1 MLHTDPIP
9 EMGVNPFTRIYRKRP
24 SLEVTHPSGH
34 PYETEAF
41 HWGSLTTGHWLT
53 SLWIL
58 LAPFALANVAG
69 WMGLRRNPLQRAAVR
84 MAGLAL
90 TGLLVA
96 QIGYIIVVVPGLFVE
111 ASGWSATTMAM
122 ARAITGLGYV
132 LVFGAVVLRLST
144 QSHFSPLPYSE
155 RFSLLFAPRVDAM
168 SSEKHP
174 TWNDPAEAKL
184 SDGVMWG
191 VHTILHRLR
200 RIHFATGQLVV
211 ALVLARII
219 GSESIKVVSLGGLAV
234 MTALIVATS
243 YRAESRIN
251 LVLTSWTSIFG
262 ESVALWAVVAYA
274 LDRGALDLAAVHRTT
289 FHIAIAL
296 GVAGAVAIIGGIPGV
311 GALTFATF
319 IGGALGVGAG
329 LIAEELLNVGDL
341 VGQGGA
347 WVAPAS
353 LIFLLFVALVAVVL
367 TFFGLPEL
375 DGDGLANRL
384 ITRVTKKSRLLL
396 GASAG
401 FGLIVG
407 GYAIVS
413 GCVLTPGLCQPDALS
428 EFPGADLLVVGLIA
442 SILGALALRIYTFK
456 RVAGGAL
463 ALGGLAVLW
472 IGLFEPTFGSF
483 DPAQYLQALP
493 LSRTLIFIAPVAAIG
508 RSVLGAY
515 RQGASSR
522 KVGVL
527 WDVASFWPRWF
538 HPLAPP
544 AYGPKVVTAL
554 RDQISD
560 GSVDILAGHSQ
571 GSVIAA
577 ISTQQAAAQGG
588 SLPNGLITYGSPI
601 TLLYRKL
608 FPDTGMDD
616 LIANLPS
623 ELSMGW
629 INLWREDDPIG
640 GEPLGGNVTDTLEP
654 EGSGHSGYELTRGY
668 RAARDQLS

>member
-1 MLHTDPIP
+1 M
-9 EMGVNPFTRIYRKRP
+9 
-24 SLEVTHPSGH
+24 
-34 PYETEAF
+34 
-41 HWGSLTTGHWLT
+41 
-53 SLWIL
+53 
-58 LAPFALANVAG
+58 
-69 WMGLRRNPLQRAAVR
+69 
-84 MAGLAL
+84 
-90 TGLLVA
+90 
-96 QIGYIIVVVPGLFVE
+96 
-111 ASGWSATTMAM
+111 
-122 ARAITGLGYV
+122 
-132 LVFGAVVLRLST
+132 
-144 QSHFSPLPYSE
+144 
-155 RFSLLFAPRVDAM
+155 
-168 SSEKHP
+168 
-174 TWNDPAEAKL
+174 
-184 SDGVMWG
+184 
-191 VHTILHRLR
+191 
-200 RIHFATGQLVV
+200 
-211 ALVLARII
+211 
-219 GSESIKVVSLGGLAV
+219 
-234 MTALIVATS
+234 
-243 YRAESRIN
+243 
-251 LVLTSWTSIFG
+251 
-262 ESVALWAVVAYA
+262 WAVAAYA
-274 LDRGALDLAAVHRTT
+274 FDREALDLVAVHRTT

-329 LIAEELLNVGDL
+329 LIAEDLLNVGDL

-353 LIFLLFVALVAVVL
+353 LIFLLFVGLTAVLL
-367 TFFGLPEL
+367 TFFGLPGLSAEEL
-375 DGDGLANRL
+375 TNRL

-428 EFPGADLLVVGLIA
+428 EFPGADLLVVGMIA
-442 SILGALALRIYTFK
+442 SILGALALRIYKFK
-456 RVAGGAL
+456 RVGGSVL
-463 ALGGLAVLW
+463 AIGGFTVLW

-483 DPAQYLQALP
+483 DPAQYLRALP
-493 LSRTLIFIAPVAAIG
+493 LSRTLIFVAPMAAIA

-560 GSVDILAGHSQ
+560 GSTDILAGHSQ

-577 ISTQQAAAQGG
+577 VATQQAAASGAN
-588 SLPNGLITYGSPI
+588 LPTGLLTYGSPVS
-601 TLLYRKL
+601 LLYRKL
-608 FPDTGMDD
+608 FPDTGMGGLVTD
-616 LIANLPS
+616 LPNKLPN
-623 ELSMGW
+623 GW

-640 GEPLGGNVTDTLEP
+640 GEPLGGNVSDARE
-654 EGSGHSGYELTRGY
+654 EDGSGHSGYELTRGY
-668 RAARDQLS
+668 RTARDHSAEDRLSQLLSVDLND

>member
-1 MLHTDPIP
+1 
-9 EMGVNPFTRIYRKRP
+9 MGGNPFTRIYRKRP
-24 SLEVTHPSGH
+24 SLEVTHPSGR

-69 WMGLRRNPLQRAAVR
+69 WMGVRRNSLQRASVR
-84 MAGLAL
+84 LAGLAL
-90 TGLLVA
+90 TGLFVA
-96 QIGYIIVVVPGLFVE
+96 QIGYVIVAVPGLYIE
-111 ASGWSATTMAM
+111 ASGWGATTMAI
-122 ARAITGLGYV
+122 ARAVTGLGYV
-132 LVFGAVVLRLST
+132 LVFGAVVLRLSI
-144 QSHFSPLPYSE
+144 QSHFSPIPYPD

-168 SSEKHP
+168 SNEQNP

-184 SDGVMWG
+184 SDEVMWG

-211 ALVLARII
+211 ALILARIN
-219 GSESIKVVSLGGLAV
+219 GSEPIKVVSLVGLAV
-234 MTALIVATS
+234 MAALIVATT
-243 YRAESRIN
+243 YIAGTRVV

-262 ESVALWAVVAYA
+262 EAVALWAVATYV
-274 LDRGALDLAAVHRTT
+274 LDGQVLDLVAVHRTT
-289 FHIAIAL
+289 FHMAIAL
-296 GVAGAVAIIGGIPGV
+296 GVAGAIAITGGIPGV
-311 GALTFATF
+311 GAITFATF

-329 LIAEELLNVGDL
+329 LVAEDLLDVGDL

-353 LIFLLFVALVAVVL
+353 LIFLLFVGLVAILL
-367 TFFGLPEL
+367 TFRGPPWLTGGGLTT
-375 DGDGLANRL
+375 RL
-384 ITRVTKKSRLLL
+384 LTRITRKSRLLL
-396 GASAG
+396 GAAAG

-413 GCVLTPGLCQPDALS
+413 GCILTPGLCQPDALS
-428 EFPGADLLVVGLIA
+428 EFPGADLMVVALIA
-442 SILGALALRIYTFK
+442 SIMGALALRIFEFK
-456 RVAGGAL
+456 RVAGAAL
-463 ALGGLAVLW
+463 ALGAILVLW
-472 IGLFEPTFGSF
+472 VGLFQPTFGSF
-483 DPAQYLQALP
+483 DPAQYLYALP
-493 LSRTLIFIAPVAAIG
+493 LSMTLIFIAPIAAIG

-544 AYGPKVVTAL
+544 AYGPMVVTAL
-554 RDQISD
+554 RDRISD
-560 GSVDILAGHSQ
+560 GNVDILAGHSQ

-577 ISTQQAAAQGG
+577 IATQQAATRGG
-588 SLPNGLITYGSPI
+588 TLPTGLLTYGSPI

-608 FPDTGMDD
+608 FPDTGMDGLVAD
-616 LIANLPS
+616 LP
-623 ELSMGW
+623 EQLSKGW

-640 GEPLGGNVTDTLEP
+640 GEALGGNVSDLVEP
-654 EGSGHSGYELTRGY
+654 DGSGHSGYELTKGY
-668 RAARDQLS
+668 RTVRDRLS